1 MLRNTLAALGA
12 FASMAVAPSTVMAD
26 QMYGPDGAFAFTFEA
41 IDGTELPLSR
51 YSGKVLMVVN
61 TASMCGF
68 TGQYEALQG
77 LWERYE
83 SAGLVVIGV
92 PSNDFGGQEP
102 KSEKEIVKFCK
113 GAFGVTFPLT
123 AKQRVVGESAHPFY
137 RWARETLGAKAAPR
151 WNFHKYIVNRD
162 GRLIASFATT
172 VKPDS
177 AKVTRVLEGSLKR
190 D

>member
-1 MLRNTLAALGA
+1 MLKNTIAAVGALASL
-12 FASMAVAPSTVMAD
+12 AVAPSIVMAD
-26 QMYGPDGAFAFTFEA
+26 QPQGAGDAFAFTFEA
-41 IDGTELPLSR
+41 IDGTELPLAR

-102 KSEKEIVKFCK
+102 KSESEIVKFCQ

-123 AKQRVVGESAHPFY
+123 AKQDVIGKNAHPFY
-137 RWARETLGAKAAPR
+137 QWAHETLGAKAAPR
-151 WNFHKYIVNRD
+151 WNFHKYIVDRE
-162 GRLIASFATT
+162 GRLVASFPTT
-172 VKPDS
+172 IKPDS
-177 AKVTRVLEGSLKR
+177 AKVIDVLESSLAKG
-190 D
+190 